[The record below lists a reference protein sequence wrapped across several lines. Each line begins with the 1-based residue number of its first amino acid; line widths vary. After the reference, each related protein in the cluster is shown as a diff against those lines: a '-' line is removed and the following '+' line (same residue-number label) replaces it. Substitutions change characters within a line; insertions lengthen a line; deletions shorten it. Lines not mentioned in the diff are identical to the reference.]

1 MARVIQRPAEL
12 LVRALAGFSVG
23 VVVALLLASLRE
35 NLTTAPLSVDLLN
48 FHLPVV
54 ARWIET
60 GSIWQIDVFLPDV
73 SPGHYPQNGDVILL
87 AAVLPWRNDWLAH
100 LAVYPYWAL
109 TGRRGL
115 RPGARASGD
124 RRPRRRSRRA

>member
-1 MARVIQRPAEL
+1 MARSSGVWARGL
-12 LVRALAGFSVG
+12 SGVSLGVAL
-23 VVVALLLASLRE
+23 ALLLASLRD

-73 SPGHYPQNGDVILL
+73 SPGHYPQTGDVILL
-87 AAVLPWRNDWLAH
+87 AAVLPWKTTGSPTSRST
-100 LAVYPYWAL
+100 P
-109 TGRRGL
+109 TGR
-115 RPGARASGD
+115 
-124 RRPRRRSRRA
+124 